1 MPEYITTRVYYS
13 KKLDEQTYSELTLIA
28 KRLGILRKIIWHQ
41 FSSNPK
47 KLNDRKIRDIWLK
60 EKENGTNLYP
70 KIIDQLPAR
79 LWKETL
85 RDTIGNIN
93 AYFEAGFKEIIKRLY
108 RKYGKAEAKK
118 LAKILKT
125 DYKSNNEL
133 HRMVRALIPKGH
145 SKADNIICLDEECYS
160 FKDDQTN
167 IMRVIGLHQRER
179 MLIPLTTKNKPK
191 GNFKIILKDGRC
203 ELRVNN
209 KYQVVADIPKT
220 HKAIGVDK
228 GYTEVF
234 TDNTGERH
242 GEGFGKLLTKKSDFL
257 DEKYKNR
264 NKLWSIM
271 KKARESGN
279 FNKANNIKT
288 NNLGN
293 KKLDKQKEV
302 MKAELKEKIYS
313 AAKKIAQKASII
325 AIEDLTFKTK
335 AKKGKKAK
343 RGKKTNRLLS
353 SWIKGVIDEAII
365 KYCFIYGTK
374 LVYVNAA
381 YTSQGDSRFN
391 CALMGTRIGD
401 SFIGFDE
408 VVLDADINA
417 AINILARLYDK
428 EINLYTS
435 AEKVKEILI
444 HRAEAVLSA
453 SVETAQLGLQGVTPI
468 NLGLHPKSG
477 LSKKSTK
484 KLAKVS

>member
-1 MPEYITTRVYYS
+1 MAEYITTRTYYS
-13 KKLDEQTYSELTLIA
+13 KKLDEQTYAELTLIA

-41 FSSNPK
+41 FSSDPK
-47 KLNDRKIRDIWLK
+47 KLNDRKIRDIWLR

-93 AYFEAGFKEIIKRLY
+93 GYFEAGFTEIIKRLY
-108 RKYGKAEAKK
+108 KKYGKAEAKK

-125 DYKSNNEL
+125 DYKANNEL
-133 HRMVRALIPKGH
+133 HRMVRALIPKGY
-145 SKADNIICLDEECYS
+145 SKTDNIICLDEGCYT
-160 FKDDQTN
+160 FEQDVFLVT
-167 IMRVIGLHQRER
+167 GLRKR
-179 MLIPLTTKNKPK
+179 KMLSILLTTNQRPK

-203 ELRVNN
+203 EFRVTH
-209 KYQVVADIPKT
+209 KYQITNIEKPIE
-220 HKAIGVDK
+220 AIGVDK

-264 NKLWSIM
+264 NKLWAIM

-279 FNKANNIKT
+279 FIKANNIKA

-302 MKAELKEKIYS
+302 MKIELKEKIYS
-313 AAKKIAQKASII
+313 ATKTLAQKASII

-335 AKKGKKAK
+335 SKGKF
-343 RGKKTNRLLS
+343 KKVNRRLS

-417 AINILARLYDK
+417 AINILARLYDS

-435 AEKVKEILI
+435 AEKVKEILTK
-444 HRAEAVLSA
+444 RADAVLSA
-453 SVETAQLGLQGVTPI
+453 SVETAQLGLQDVAPI

-477 LSKKSTK
+477 LSKKSSK

>member
-1 MPEYITTRVYYS
+1 MAEYITTRTYYS
-13 KKLDEQTYSELTLIA
+13 KKLDEETYSELALIA

-41 FSSNPK
+41 FSSDPK
-47 KLNDRKIRDIWLK
+47 RLNDRKIRDIWLK
-60 EKENGTNLYP
+60 EKENGTSLYP

-93 AYFEAGFKEIIKRLY
+93 AYFESGFTEIIKRLY
-108 RKYGKAEAKK
+108 RKYGKTEAKK
-118 LAKILKT
+118 LTKILKT

-133 HRMVRALIPKGH
+133 HRMVRALIPKGY
-145 SKADNIICLDEECYS
+145 SKTDNIICLDEGCYT
-160 FKDDQTN
+160 FEQDVFLMT
-167 IMRVIGLHQRER
+167 GLRKR
-179 MLIPLTTKNKPK
+179 KMLSIPLTTKNKPK
-191 GNFKIILKDGRC
+191 GSFKVILKDGRC
-203 ELRVNN
+203 EFRINY
-209 KYQVVADIPKT
+209 KYQITNIEKPIE
-220 HKAIGVDK
+220 AIGVDK
-228 GYTEVF
+228 GYSEVF

-264 NKLWSIM
+264 NKLWAIM
-271 KKARESGN
+271 KKAREAGYIK
-279 FNKANNIKT
+279 KANNIKF

-293 KKLDKQKEV
+293 KKLNKQKEI

-313 AAKKIAQKASII
+313 AAKVLAQKASII

-335 AKKGKKAK
+335 SKGKF
-343 RGKKTNRLLS
+343 KKVNRRLS

-453 SVETAQLGLQGVTPI
+453 SVETAQLGLQDVTPI
-468 NLGLHPKSG
+468 NLELRPKSG
-477 LSKKSTK
+477 LSKKSSK
-484 KLAKVS
+484 KLAKVG

>member
-1 MPEYITTRVYYS
+1 MPEYITTRTYYS
-13 KKLDEQTYSELTLIA
+13 KKLDEQTYAELTLIA

-47 KLNDRKIRDIWLK
+47 KLNDRKIRDIWLR

-118 LAKILKT
+118 LTKILKT
-125 DYKSNNEL
+125 DYKSNNEI
-133 HRMVRALIPKGH
+133 HRMVRALIPKGC
-145 SKADNIICLDEECYS
+145 SKADNIICLDEDCYS

-167 IMRVIGLHQRER
+167 IMQVMSLYPMKRLS
-179 MLIPLTTKNKPK
+179 IPLTTKNRPK
-191 GNFKIILKDGRC
+191 GNFKIILKDDRC

-209 KYQVVADIPKT
+209 KYQVVADIRKT
-220 HKAIGVDK
+220 HEAIGVDK

-257 DEKYKNR
+257 NKKYKNR
-264 NKLWSIM
+264 NKLWAIM
-271 KKARESGN
+271 KKAKEAGDIKR
-279 FNKANNIKT
+279 ANNIKI

-293 KKLDKQKEV
+293 KKLNRQKEV
-302 MKAELKEKIYS
+302 MKIELKEKIYS
-313 AAKKIAQKASII
+313 AAKVLAQKASIV

-335 AKKGKKAK
+335 SKGKF
-343 RGKKTNRLLS
+343 KKVNRRLS
-353 SWIKGVIDEAII
+353 SWIKSTIDEAII

-417 AINILARLYDK
+417 AINILARLYDS

-435 AEKVKEILI
+435 AEKVKEILTK
-444 HRAEAVLSA
+444 RANAVLSA

-468 NLGLHPKSG
+468 NLELHPKSG
-477 LSKKSTK
+477 LSKRLSKN
-484 KLAKVS
+484 LAKVG

>member
-1 MPEYITTRVYYS
+1 MPEYITTRTYYS
-13 KKLDEQTYSELTLIA
+13 KKLDEQTYAELTLIA

-60 EKENGTNLYP
+60 EKENVTNLYP

-93 AYFEAGFKEIIKRLY
+93 ACFEAGFTEIIKRLY

-118 LAKILKT
+118 LAKTLKT
-125 DYKSNNEL
+125 DYKTNNEL
-133 HRMVRALIPKGH
+133 HRMVRALIPKGY
-145 SKADNIICLDEECYS
+145 SKTDNIICLDEDCYT
-160 FKDDQTN
+160 FEQDMLLVT
-167 IMRVIGLHQRER
+167 GLRKR
-179 MLIPLTTKNKPK
+179 KMLSIPLTTKNRPK
-191 GNFKIILKDGRC
+191 GSFKIILKDGRC

-209 KYQVVADIPKT
+209 KYQVIADISKP

-264 NKLWSIM
+264 NQLWAIM
-271 KKARESGN
+271 KKAREAGDIK
-279 FNKANNIKT
+279 KANNIKT

-302 MKAELKEKIYS
+302 MKIELKEKIYS

-335 AKKGKKAK
+335 SKGKF
-343 RGKKTNRLLS
+343 KKVNRRLS

-417 AINILARLYDK
+417 AINILARLYDS
-428 EINLYTS
+428 EISLYTS
-435 AEKVKEILI
+435 AEKVKEILTK
-444 HRAEAVLSA
+444 RANAVLSA
-453 SVETAQLGLQGVTPI
+453 SVETAQLGLQQVVPI
-468 NLGLHPKSG
+468 NLELPAKSG
-477 LSKKSTK
+477 LSKKSSK
-484 KLAKVS
+484 NLAKVG

>member
-1 MPEYITTRVYYS
+1 MPEYITTRTYYS
-13 KKLDEQTYSELTLIA
+13 KKLDEQTYVELTLIA

-93 AYFEAGFKEIIKRLY
+93 AYFAAGFKEIIKRLY
-108 RKYGKAEAKK
+108 KKYDKAEAKK
-118 LAKILKT
+118 LIKLLKT
-125 DYKSNNEL
+125 DYKANNEL
-133 HRMVRALIPKGH
+133 HRMVRTLIPKGY

-160 FKDDQTN
+160 FTEDESKIVQ
-167 IMRVIGLHQRER
+167 IMGLTPMKR
-179 MLIPLTTKNKPK
+179 LSIPMTTKNKPK
-191 GNFKIILKDGRC
+191 GNFMIILKDGRC
-203 ELRVNN
+203 EFRVYH
-209 KYQVVADIPKT
+209 KYQVTNIEKPI
-220 HKAIGVDK
+220 KAIGVDK

-264 NKLWSIM
+264 NKLWAIM
-271 KKARESGN
+271 KKARESGD

-293 KKLDKQKEV
+293 KKLDKQKEN
-302 MKAELKEKIYS
+302 MKIELKEKIYS
-313 AAKKIAQKASII
+313 AAKVLVQKASII

-335 AKKGKKAK
+335 SKGKF
-343 RGKKTNRLLS
+343 KKVNRRLS

-381 YTSQGDSRFN
+381 YTSQGDSRYD

-417 AINILARLYDK
+417 AINILARLYDS

-453 SVETAQLGLQGVTPI
+453 SVETAQLGLQDVTPI

-477 LSKKSTK
+477 LSKKSSK

>member
-1 MPEYITTRVYYS
+1 MAEYITTRTYYS
-13 KKLDEQTYSELTLIA
+13 KKLDEQTYAELTLIA

-41 FSSNPK
+41 FSSDPK

-60 EKENGTNLYP
+60 EKENGTNFYP

-85 RDTIGNIN
+85 RDTIGGIN

-133 HRMVRALIPKGH
+133 HRMVRTLIPKGY
-145 SKADNIICLDEECYS
+145 SKVDNIICLDEDCYT
-160 FKDDQTN
+160 FEQDMLLVT
-167 IMRVIGLHQRER
+167 GLRKR
-179 MLIPLTTKNKPK
+179 KMLSIPLTTKQRPK
-191 GNFKIILKDGRC
+191 GSFKIILKDTRC
-203 ELRVNN
+203 ELRVSN
-209 KYQVVADIPKT
+209 KYQVVAADIPKT
-220 HKAIGVDK
+220 HEAIGVDK

-257 DEKYKNR
+257 DEKYNNR
-264 NKLWSIM
+264 NKLWAIM
-271 KKARESGN
+271 KKAREAGDIK
-279 FNKANNIKT
+279 KANNINF

-293 KKLDKQKEV
+293 KKLNRQKEV
-302 MKAELKEKIYS
+302 MKIELKEKIYS
-313 AAKKIAQKASII
+313 AAKVLAQKASII

-335 AKKGKKAK
+335 SKGKF
-343 RGKKTNRLLS
+343 KKVNRLLS

-417 AINILARLYDK
+417 AINILARLYDS
-428 EINLYTS
+428 EINLYTP
-435 AEKVKEILI
+435 AEKVKEILTK
-444 HRAEAVLSA
+444 RANAVLSA
-453 SVETAQLGLQGVTPI
+453 SVETAQLGLQDVAPI

-477 LSKKSTK
+477 LSKKSNK
-484 KLAKVS
+484 NLAKVS

>member
-1 MPEYITTRVYYS
+1 MAEYITTRTYYS
-13 KKLDEQTYSELTLIA
+13 KKLDEQTYSELALIA

-41 FSSNPK
+41 FSSDPK
-47 KLNDRKIRDIWLK
+47 KLNDRKIRDIWLR
-60 EKENGTNLYP
+60 EKKNGTNLYP

-85 RDTIGNIN
+85 RDTIGSIN
-93 AYFEAGFKEIIKRLY
+93 GYFETGFKEIIKRLY
-108 RKYGKAEAKK
+108 KKYGKAKAKK

-133 HRMVRALIPKGH
+133 HRMVRALIPKGY
-145 SKADNIICLDEECYS
+145 SKADNIICLDQDCYS
-160 FKDDQTN
+160 FKDNQTN
-167 IMRVIGLHQRER
+167 IMQVTSLRPMKRLF
-179 MLIPLTTKNKPK
+179 IPLTTKNRPK
-191 GNFKIILKDGRC
+191 GNFMIILKDGRC
-203 ELRVNN
+203 EFRVYH
-209 KYQVVADIPKT
+209 KYQIINIEKPIE
-220 HKAIGVDK
+220 AIGVDK

-242 GEGFGKLLTKKSDFL
+242 GNGFGKLLTKKSDFL

-264 NKLWSIM
+264 NKLWAIM
-271 KKARESGN
+271 KKAKDAGN
-279 FNKANNIKT
+279 FNKANNIKA

-293 KKLDKQKEV
+293 KKLDKQKEI
-302 MKAELKEKIYS
+302 MKIELKEKIYS
-313 AAKKIAQKASII
+313 AAKVLAQKASII

-335 AKKGKKAK
+335 SKGKF
-343 RGKKTNRLLS
+343 KKVNRRLS

-381 YTSQGDSRFN
+381 YTSQGDSRYD

-408 VVLDADINA
+408 VVLDADVNA
-417 AINILARLYDK
+417 AINILARLYDS

-435 AEKVKEILI
+435 AEKVKEILTK
-444 HRAEAVLSA
+444 RANAVLSA
-453 SVETAQLGLQGVTPI
+453 SVETAQLGLQDVAPI

-477 LSKKSTK
+477 LSKKSSK

>member
-1 MPEYITTRVYYS
+1 MAEYITTRTYYS
-13 KKLDEQTYSELTLIA
+13 KKLDEQTYAELTLIA

-47 KLNDRKIRDIWLK
+47 KLNDRKIRDIWTR
-60 EKENGTNLYP
+60 EKKNGTNLYP

-93 AYFEAGFKEIIKRLY
+93 AYFAAGFKEIIKRLY
-108 RKYGKAEAKK
+108 KKYDKAEAKK
-118 LAKILKT
+118 LIKLLKT
-125 DYKSNNEL
+125 DYKANNEL
-133 HRMVRALIPKGH
+133 HRMVRTLIPKGY

-160 FKDDQTN
+160 FTEDESKIVQ
-167 IMRVIGLHQRER
+167 IMGLTPMKR
-179 MLIPLTTKNKPK
+179 LSIPMTTKNKPK
-191 GNFKIILKDGRC
+191 GNFMIILKDGRC
-203 ELRVNN
+203 EFRVYH
-209 KYQVVADIPKT
+209 KYQVTNIEKPI
-220 HKAIGVDK
+220 KAIGVDK

-242 GEGFGKLLTKKSDFL
+242 GKGFGKLLTKKSDFL

-264 NKLWSIM
+264 NKLWAIM
-271 KKARESGN
+271 KKVREAGN
-279 FNKANNIKT
+279 FKKANNIKI

-293 KKLDKQKEV
+293 KKLNKQKEI

-313 AAKKIAQKASII
+313 AAKVLAQKASII

-335 AKKGKKAK
+335 SKGKF
-343 RGKKTNRLLS
+343 KKVNRRLS

-381 YTSQGDSRFN
+381 YTSQGDSRYD

-408 VVLDADINA
+408 VVLDADVNA

-453 SVETAQLGLQGVTPI
+453 SVETAQLGLQDVTPI
-468 NLGLHPKSG
+468 NLELHPKSG
-477 LSKKSTK
+477 LSKKSSK
-484 KLAKVS
+484 NLAKVS